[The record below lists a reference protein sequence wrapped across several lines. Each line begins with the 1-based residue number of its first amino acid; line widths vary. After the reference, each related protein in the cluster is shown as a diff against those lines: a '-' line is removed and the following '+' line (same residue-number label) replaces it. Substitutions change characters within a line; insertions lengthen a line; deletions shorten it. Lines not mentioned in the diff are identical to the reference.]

1 MASEQKVPAPPS
13 FEDLT
18 PDAVLAET
26 ENILNST
33 SALHDNL
40 AAKFTPSTATFNDII
55 RPIVDDTNRAAC
67 RLRILTTLLGQLS
80 PDRELRDAARQAE
93 TRVAAA
99 QVKILMRPDIA
110 SLVGAIYEREKTAPD
125 GNLDGQDRHL
135 LTRMHGEY
143 LRSGSLL
150 RDDKE
155 REELQT
161 ALEEIDRVR
170 SAAQAAFTE
179 DEGGI
184 WFDRAD
190 LAGVPE
196 TMLASMPQQG
206 TRVQVTFRNA
216 HVTAVM
222 RHAIS
227 SETRRRFAVADQHR
241 LPENV
246 TRLATLVALR
256 DKVARL
262 LGYEHHAALQ
272 IVDKMAPSVEYVE
285 AQLDDLH
292 RRLKPIAQTETDRLI
307 QLKQRDCKE
316 PISELY
322 SWDRPYYLH
331 KQTQESFFVDH
342 ELLAEYFEAHHT
354 LQGMLDVFLE
364 LFGID
369 FKLIETSVW
378 HESVVVYE
386 AWDSPGEGGRFLGH
400 LHVDLFDREGKY
412 RGAHHV
418 LIRPG
423 FTESSGEKHYPASAL
438 VCSFAHPS
446 PSRPSLLQHSEVKT
460 MFHELGHAIHNIV
473 ARTKHAIPHSRDFIE
488 IPSIMLENWVW
499 LPDVLV
505 RLGCHFKS
513 KQALPWEL
521 AQSVART
528 RNTNRASIILAQVQP
543 ALFDL
548 AIHTPPTHKAA
559 LEMDTTEIWNRTKR
573 DILTHSFGPNPQ
585 DWGAGQARFAHMFR
599 KNDGSYFAYPLSMV
613 FAADLFRSKFTFYT
627 KSHIM
632 AGGILLGEQEPKPTT
647 TSLKY
652 HDKLFSLVSQA
663 RSIGLF
669 LLPSFISQSPAPKDY
684 PQARSSSS
692 PTLYLDGLRGLFS
705 FLVFLRHFLL
715 PWEEGLDTGFGQNE
729 NMSLIKLPIIR
740 LVYAGPTVPIFFIVS
755 GFVLA
760 YKPLKLIHKKDYDA
774 LGLYTMSSVL
784 RRPFR
789 LFLPPFV
796 STFIVA
802 IAVSAGFYTAPY
814 QDMPGWVPRHPERL
828 GSLWVQI
835 GDWIRFVVV
844 DLTHPWSWKSPM
856 SEYDSHLWT
865 IPIQFR
871 ASMIVYLTL
880 LALARARVWIRGTT
894 IVFLCLYSLQQ
905 ERWEMYLFF
914 AGVFLA
920 ERSLKG
926 HDSSE
931 AQPSDGGESATPRSP
946 LRSSLWPR
954 ILHRFLFLLGLYL
967 SSYPRA
973 RNAGFSTPGYVLLS
987 SLTDRYIYWQSY
999 GATLICWSLSRDRL
1013 LQKPFTSRPLRYLAK
1028 ISFTLYLVHGPVLHL
1043 FGYSMVSAFQGLTG
1057 SSTQWQYQ
1065 SGLLLALA
1073 VLAPVVVWIADVF
1086 WRAVDTPCSVLVV
1099 RTIEPFFID

>member
-13 FEDLT
+13 FVNLT
-18 PDAVLAET
+18 PNAVLAET

-33 SALHDNL
+33 SALHDDL
-40 AAKFTPSTATFNDII
+40 AATFTPSTATFNDVI

-110 SLVGAIYEREKTAPD
+110 SLVGAIYEREKAAPD

-135 LTRMHGEY
+135 LTRMHGQY

-150 RDDKE
+150 RDNKE
-155 REELQT
+155 RKELRT

-196 TMLASMPQQG
+196 TVLASMPQHG
-206 TRVQVTFRNA
+206 TRIQVTFRNA

-222 RHAIS
+222 RHAVS

-246 TRLATLVALR
+246 TRLASLVALR

-272 IVDKMAPSVEYVE
+272 IVDKMAPSVDYVE
-285 AQLDDLH
+285 AQLDNLH
-292 RRLKPIAQTETDRLI
+292 RRLKPLAQAETDRLI

-322 SWDRPYYLH
+322 SWDRAYYLH

-342 ELLAEYFEAHHT
+342 ELLAEYFEADHT
-354 LQGMLDVFLE
+354 LQRMLDVFHE
-364 LFGID
+364 LLGID
-369 FKLIETSVW
+369 FKLLETSVW

-386 AWDSPGEGGRFLGH
+386 AWDSPSEGGRFLGH
-400 LHVDLFDREGKY
+400 LYVDLFDREGKY

-418 LIRPG
+418 LIQPG
-423 FTESSGEKHYPASAL
+423 FTELNGERHYPASAL

-473 ARTKHAIPHSRDFIE
+473 ARTKYAIPHSRDFIE

-513 KQALPWEL
+513 KQALPQEL
-521 AQSVART
+521 AKSLART
-528 RNTNRASIILAQVQP
+528 RNTNRANSILAQVQP

-548 AIHTPPTHKAA
+548 AIHMPPTHKAA
-559 LEMDTTEIWNRTKR
+559 LDMDTTEIWNRMKR

-613 FAADLFRSKFTFYT
+613 FAADLFRSKF
-627 KSHIM
+627 
-632 AGGILLGEQEPKPTT
+632 AGDPLNPAMGRRYRYQVLEP
-647 TSLKY
+647 
-652 HDKLFSLVSQA
+652 
-663 RSIGLF
+663 G
-669 LLPSFISQSPAPKDY
+669 
-684 PQARSSSS
+684 SS
-692 PTLYLDGLRGLFS
+692 
-705 FLVFLRHFLL
+705 
-715 PWEEGLDTGFGQNE
+715 
-729 NMSLIKLPIIR
+729 
-740 LVYAGPTVPIFFIVS
+740 
-755 GFVLA
+755 
-760 YKPLKLIHKKDYDA
+760 
-774 LGLYTMSSVL
+774 
-784 RRPFR
+784 
-789 LFLPPFV
+789 
-796 STFIVA
+796 
-802 IAVSAGFYTAPY
+802 
-814 QDMPGWVPRHPERL
+814 HPE
-828 GSLWVQI
+828 I
-835 GDWIRFVVV
+835 DI
-844 DLTHPWSWKSPM
+844 
-856 SEYDSHLWT
+856 
-865 IPIQFR
+865 
-871 ASMIVYLTL
+871 
-880 LALARARVWIRGTT
+880 
-894 IVFLCLYSLQQ
+894 
-905 ERWEMYLFF
+905 
-914 AGVFLA
+914 
-920 ERSLKG
+920 LKG
-926 HDSSE
+926 FLGREPSSKTILDE
-931 AQPSDGGESATPRSP
+931 LDQNSDG
-946 LRSSLWPR
+946 
-954 ILHRFLFLLGLYL
+954 
-967 SSYPRA
+967 
-973 RNAGFSTPGYVLLS
+973 
-987 SLTDRYIYWQSY
+987 
-999 GATLICWSLSRDRL
+999 
-1013 LQKPFTSRPLRYLAK
+1013 
-1028 ISFTLYLVHGPVLHL
+1028 
-1043 FGYSMVSAFQGLTG
+1043 
-1057 SSTQWQYQ
+1057 
-1065 SGLLLALA
+1065 
-1073 VLAPVVVWIADVF
+1073 
-1086 WRAVDTPCSVLVV
+1086 
-1099 RTIEPFFID
+1099 

>member
-13 FEDLT
+13 FVNLT
-18 PDAVLAET
+18 PNAVLAET

-33 SALHDNL
+33 SALHDDL
-40 AAKFTPSTATFNDII
+40 AATFTPPTATFNDVI

-99 QVKILMRPDIA
+99 QAKILMRPDIA

-143 LRSGSLL
+143 VRSGSLL
-150 RDDKE
+150 RGGKE
-155 REELQT
+155 RKELQT

-196 TMLASMPQQG
+196 TMLASMPQDG
-206 TRVQVTFRNA
+206 TRIQVTFRNA

-241 LPENV
+241 LPGNV
-246 TRLATLVALR
+246 IRLATLVALR

-262 LGYEHHAALQ
+262 LGYEHHADLK
-272 IVDKMAPSVEYVE
+272 IVNKMAPSVDYVE

-292 RRLKPIAQTETDRLI
+292 RRLKPLAQAETDRLI
-307 QLKQRDCKE
+307 QLKQRDFKM
-316 PISELY
+316 PVRELY
-322 SWDRPYYLH
+322 SWERAYYLH
-331 KQTQESFFVDH
+331 KQTQQSFFVDH
-342 ELLAEYFEAHHT
+342 ELLAEYFEANHT
-354 LQGMLDVFLE
+354 LRGMLNVFHE

-386 AWDSPGEGGRFLGH
+386 AWDSPSEGGMFLGH
-400 LHVDLFDREGKY
+400 LYVDLFDREGKY
-412 RGAHHV
+412 GGAHHV
-418 LIRPG
+418 LIQPG
-423 FTESSGEKHYPASAL
+423 FTELNGERHCPASAL

-473 ARTKHAIPHSRDFIE
+473 ARTKYAIPHSRDFIE
-488 IPSIMLENWVW
+488 IPSIMLENW
-499 LPDVLV
+499 
-505 RLGCHFKS
+505 
-513 KQALPWEL
+513 
-521 AQSVART
+521 
-528 RNTNRASIILAQVQP
+528 
-543 ALFDL
+543 
-548 AIHTPPTHKAA
+548 
-559 LEMDTTEIWNRTKR
+559 
-573 DILTHSFGPNPQ
+573 
-585 DWGAGQARFAHMFR
+585 
-599 KNDGSYFAYPLSMV
+599 
-613 FAADLFRSKFTFYT
+613 
-627 KSHIM
+627 
-632 AGGILLGEQEPKPTT
+632 
-647 TSLKY
+647 
-652 HDKLFSLVSQA
+652 
-663 RSIGLF
+663 
-669 LLPSFISQSPAPKDY
+669 
-684 PQARSSSS
+684 ARSSSS

-715 PWEEGLDTGFGQNE
+715 PWEEGLDTGFGQNG
-729 NMSLIKLPIIR
+729 NMSFIKLPIIR

-789 LFLPPFV
+789 LFLPPLV

-802 IAVSAGFYTAPY
+802 IAVSAGLYTAPY

-880 LALARARVWIRGTT
+880 LALARARVWVRGTT
-894 IVFLCLYSLQQ
+894 IIFLCLYALQQ
-905 ERWEMYLFF
+905 GRWEMYLFF

-920 ERSLKG
+920 ERSLKS

-931 AQPSDGGESATPRSP
+931 AQPSDGGESATIRSP
-946 LRSSLWPR
+946 LRFSLWQGIIP
-954 ILHRFLFLLGLYL
+954 RFLFLLGLYL

-973 RNAGFSTPGYVLLS
+973 RNAGFSTHGYVLLS

-1043 FGYSMVSAFQGLTG
+1043 FGYSMVPAFQGLTG
-1057 SSTQWQYQ
+1057 SSTEWKYQ

-1086 WRAVDTPCSVLVV
+1086 WRAVDKPCSALVV

>member
-13 FEDLT
+13 FVNLT
-18 PDAVLAET
+18 PNAVLAET

-33 SALHDNL
+33 SALHDDL
-40 AAKFTPSTATFNDII
+40 AATFTPPTATFNDVI

-143 LRSGSLL
+143 VRSGSLL
-150 RDDKE
+150 RGDKE
-155 REELQT
+155 RKELQT

-196 TMLASMPQQG
+196 TMLASMPQDG
-206 TRVQVTFRNA
+206 TRIQVTFRNA

-241 LPENV
+241 LPDNV
-246 TRLATLVALR
+246 TRLVTLVALR

-262 LGYEHHAALQ
+262 LGYEHHADLK
-272 IVDKMAPSVEYVE
+272 IVNKMAPSVDYVE

-292 RRLKPIAQTETDRLI
+292 RRLKPLAQAETDRLI
-307 QLKQRDCKE
+307 QLKQRDFKM
-316 PISELY
+316 PVRELY
-322 SWDRPYYLH
+322 SWERAYYLH
-331 KQTQESFFVDH
+331 KQTQQSFFVDH
-342 ELLAEYFEAHHT
+342 ELLAESFEANHT
-354 LQGMLDVFLE
+354 LRGMLNVFHE

-369 FKLIETSVW
+369 FKLNEASVW

-400 LHVDLFDREGKY
+400 LYIDLFDREGKY

-418 LIRPG
+418 LIQPG
-423 FTESSGEKHYPASAL
+423 FTESNGEKHYPASAL

-473 ARTKHAIPHSRDFIE
+473 ARTKYAIPHSRDFIE

-513 KQALPWEL
+513 KQALPQEL
-521 AQSVART
+521 AKSLAQT
-528 RNTNRASIILAQVQP
+528 RNTNRANIILAQVQP

-559 LEMDTTEIWNRTKR
+559 IEMDTTEIWNRTKR

-599 KNDGSYFAYPLSMV
+599 
-613 FAADLFRSKFTFYT
+613 
-627 KSHIM
+627 
-632 AGGILLGEQEPKPTT
+632 GILLGKQEPKPPTT
-647 TSLKY
+647 CLKD
-652 HDKLFSLVSQA
+652 HDKLSSLVSQA

-669 LLPSFISQSPAPKDY
+669 LLPSFISQGPAPKEC

-715 PWEEGLDTGFGQNE
+715 PWEEGLDTGFGQNG
-729 NMSLIKLPIIR
+729 NMSFIKLPIIR

-789 LFLPPFV
+789 LFLPPLV

-802 IAVSAGFYTAPY
+802 IA
-814 QDMPGWVPRHPERL
+814 
-828 GSLWVQI
+828 
-835 GDWIRFVVV
+835 
-844 DLTHPWSWKSPM
+844 
-856 SEYDSHLWT
+856 
-865 IPIQFR
+865 
-871 ASMIVYLTL
+871 
-880 LALARARVWIRGTT
+880 
-894 IVFLCLYSLQQ
+894 
-905 ERWEMYLFF
+905 
-914 AGVFLA
+914 
-920 ERSLKG
+920 
-926 HDSSE
+926 
-931 AQPSDGGESATPRSP
+931 
-946 LRSSLWPR
+946 
-954 ILHRFLFLLGLYL
+954 
-967 SSYPRA
+967 
-973 RNAGFSTPGYVLLS
+973 
-987 SLTDRYIYWQSY
+987 
-999 GATLICWSLSRDRL
+999 
-1013 LQKPFTSRPLRYLAK
+1013 TSRAPWIIMGADW
-1028 ISFTLYLVHGPVLHL
+1028 
-1043 FGYSMVSAFQGLTG
+1043 GLDTICG
-1057 SSTQWQYQ
+1057 SRPDPSVE
-1065 SGLLLALA
+1065 LE
-1073 VLAPVVVWIADVF
+1073 VPDV
-1086 WRAVDTPCSVLVV
+1086 
-1099 RTIEPFFID
+1099 